1 MYIIYLLLIQE
12 DILDRNSP
20 DARAQVGFMFLLQD
34 GKYHLLPFSGRDQVY
49 NFIREGFCVQLSQ
62 GGIRYTTLLQGG
74 FRYTTLSGRDF
85 VYSFLRKVLGIQ
97 LNQGGFRYTT

>member
-34 GKYHLLPFSGRDQVY
+34 GKYHLLPFSGRDQVF
-49 NFIREGFCVQLSQ
+49 N
-62 GGIRYTTLLQGG
+62 
-74 FRYTTLSGRDF
+74 
-85 VYSFLRKVLGIQ
+85 FLREVLGIQ
-97 LNQGGFRYTT
+97 LNQGGIRYTT